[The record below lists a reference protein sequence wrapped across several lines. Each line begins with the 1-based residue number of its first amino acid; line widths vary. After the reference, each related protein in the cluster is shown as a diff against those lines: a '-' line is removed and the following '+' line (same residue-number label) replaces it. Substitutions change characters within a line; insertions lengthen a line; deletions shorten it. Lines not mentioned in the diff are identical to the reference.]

1 MGKQY
6 DLIIIGAGPGGYVA
20 AKKAAKLGMSVAI
33 IDKGE
38 VGGTCINRGCIPT
51 KALIHT
57 APLYRDMSECEK
69 FGLYARETG
78 FDLRKIYEY
87 KDLSA
92 ARMRKELEQEFSD
105 LGIVFVRGMATVQSD
120 RRVRVVLPDGAKE
133 HLAGRYILIATGA
146 KARMVD
152 IPGMDLPGVMTSEE
166 LLTSNESRY
175 QRLLILGGGV
185 IGIELATVFNA
196 LGGEVTIVEVS
207 DRLLPNM
214 DREFSD
220 TLEEILTDR
229 GIGIHKESILEE
241 VAKKDG
247 ALKCRYV
254 CHGKNQEAEVDAVLV
269 SVGRTANTEG
279 LFDPDVPIRMENGR
293 IVVNDFFETSI
304 SGVYAVGDVIG
315 GIQLAHVASA
325 QATYVVERM
334 NDVPASVIVEMVP
347 SCLFVPISIVP
358 SCLYTDPE
366 IASVGLSEEEARKKG
381 VPIRC
386 GRYVMD
392 GNGQAIISKEDRG
405 VIKILFAADSDVIL
419 GAQLMCPR
427 ATDMIGELATAI
439 ANGLTSSQLMYAMR
453 AHPTYNEAISCA
465 VENSR
470 EKMHRSVMEG
480 SSIG

>member
-20 AKKAAKLGMSVAI
+20 AKKAAKLGMSVVI

-57 APLYRDMSECEK
+57 ATLYRDMSECEK

-133 HLAGRYILIATGA
+133 HFAGRYILIATGA

-152 IPGMDLPGVMTSEE
+152 IPGMDLPDVMTSEE

-293 IVVNDFFETSI
+293 IVVDDFFETSI

-470 EKMHRSVMEG
+470 EKMHR
-480 SSIG
+480 

>member
-20 AKKAAKLGMSVAI
+20 AKKAAKLGMSVVI

-57 APLYRDMSECEK
+57 ATLYRDMSECEK

-105 LGIVFVRGMATVQSD
+105 LGIVFVQGMATVQSD
-120 RRVRVVLPDGAKE
+120 RRVRVVLPDGAEE

-293 IVVNDFFETSI
+293 IVVDDFFETSI

-470 EKMHRSVMEG
+470 EKMHR
-480 SSIG
+480 

>member
-6 DLIIIGAGPGGYVA
+6 ELIIIGAGPGGYVA
-20 AKKAAKLGMSVAI
+20 AKKAAKLGMSVVI
-33 IDKGE
+33 IDKGD

-57 APLYRDMSECEK
+57 ATLYRDMTECGK
-69 FGLYARETG
+69 FGLYAKEVG
-78 FDLRKIYEY
+78 FDLQKIYEY

-92 ARMRKELEQEFSD
+92 ARMRNELEQEFEE
-105 LGIVFVRGMATVQSD
+105 LGIVSVRGTATIQND
-120 RRVRVVLPDGAKE
+120 RRVRVLRSDGGTE
-133 HLAGRYILIATGA
+133 YFAGKYILIATGA

-152 IPGMDLPGVMTSEE
+152 IPGMELPGVMTSEE

-175 QRLLILGGGV
+175 RRLLILGGGV

-196 LGGEVTIVEVS
+196 LGGEVTVVEVS

-229 GIGIHKESILEE
+229 GIVIHKESILEE
-241 VAKKDG
+241 VAKKEDC
-247 ALKCRYV
+247 LRCRYV

-279 LFDPDVPIRMENGR
+279 LFDADVPIRMENGR
-293 IVVNDFFETSI
+293 IVVDDFFATNI
-304 SGVYAVGDVIG
+304 PGVYAVGDVTG

-366 IASVGLSEEEARKKG
+366 IASVGLTEEEARKKG

-392 GNGQAIISKEDRG
+392 GNGQSIISKEERG
-405 VIKILFAADSDVIL
+405 VIKILFAADSDVVL

-470 EKMHRSVMEG
+470 EW
-480 SSIG
+480 

>member
-1 MGKQY
+1 
-6 DLIIIGAGPGGYVA
+6 
-20 AKKAAKLGMSVAI
+20 
-33 IDKGE
+33 
-38 VGGTCINRGCIPT
+38 
-51 KALIHT
+51 
-57 APLYRDMSECEK
+57 
-69 FGLYARETG
+69 
-78 FDLRKIYEY
+78 
-87 KDLSA
+87 
-92 ARMRKELEQEFSD
+92 
-105 LGIVFVRGMATVQSD
+105 
-120 RRVRVVLPDGAKE
+120 
-133 HLAGRYILIATGA
+133 
-146 KARMVD
+146 
-152 IPGMDLPGVMTSEE
+152 GVMTSEE
-166 LLTSNESRY
+166 LLLSNESRY
-175 QRLLILGGGV
+175 PRLLILGGGV

-196 LGGEVTIVEVS
+196 LGGKVTIVEVS

-214 DREFSD
+214 DKEFSD
-220 TLEEILTDR
+220 TLEEILASR
-229 GIGIHKESILEE
+229 GIQIYKESILEE
-241 VAKKDG
+241 VVKIEEG
-247 ALKCRYV
+247 LKCRYV
-254 CHGKNQEAEVDAVLV
+254 HQGRNREAEVDAVLV

-293 IVVNDFFETSI
+293 IVVDDFFATNI
-304 SGVYAVGDVIG
+304 PGIFAVGDVIG

-334 NDVPASVIVEMVP
+334 NDVPPSVIVEMVP

-366 IASVGLSEEEARKKG
+366 IASVGITEEEARRKG

-392 GNGQAIISKEDRG
+392 VNGQSIISKEEQG
-405 VIKILFAADSDVIL
+405 FIKILFAADSDVIL

-470 EKMHRSVMEG
+470 ESGRR
-480 SSIG
+480 

>member
-20 AKKAAKLGMSVAI
+20 AKKAAGLGMSVVL
-33 IDKGE
+33 IDKGD

-57 APLYRDMSECEK
+57 ATLYHDMVECGK
-69 FGLYARETG
+69 FGLFAEKVG
-78 FDLRKIYEY
+78 FDLQKIYEY

-92 ARMRKELEQEFSD
+92 ARMRLELEREFD
-105 LGIVFVRGMATVQSD
+105 ELGIVSVRGTATIQSD
-120 RRVRVVLPDGAKE
+120 KKVRVALADGKTE
-133 HLAGRYILIATGA
+133 YFEGRYILIATGA

-152 IPGMDLPGVMTSEE
+152 IPGMGLPGVMTSEE

-175 QRLLILGGGV
+175 RSLLILGGGV

-196 LGGEVTIVEVS
+196 LGGKVTIVEVS

-229 GIGIHKESILEE
+229 GIEIHKESILEE
-241 VAKKDG
+241 VKRRDNG
-247 ALKCRYV
+247 LCCRYV
-254 CHGKNQEAEVDAVLV
+254 CHGKNQETEVDAVLV

-293 IVVNDFFETSI
+293 IVVDDFFETSI
-304 SGVYAVGDVIG
+304 HGIYAVGDVVG
-315 GIQLAHVASA
+315 QVQLAHVASA

-366 IASVGLSEEEARKKG
+366 IASVGITEEEARKKG
-381 VPIRC
+381 VQIRC

-392 GNGQAIISKEDRG
+392 GNGQSIISKEERG
-405 VIKILFAADSDVIL
+405 VIKVLFAADSDVIL

-439 ANGLTSSQLMYAMR
+439 ANGLTSAQLMYAMR

-470 EKMHRSVMEG
+470 KKRA
-480 SSIG
+480 

>member
-1 MGKQY
+1 MGKEY

-20 AKKAAKLGMSVAI
+20 AKKAAGLGMSVVI
-33 IDKGE
+33 IDKGD

-57 APLYRDMSECEK
+57 ATLYRDMTDCGK
-69 FGLYARETG
+69 FGLFAEKVG
-78 FDLRKIYEY
+78 FDLQKIYEY

-92 ARMRKELEQEFSD
+92 ARMRKDLEREFAELVVTS
-105 LGIVFVRGMATVQSD
+105 GRGTATIQSD
-120 RRVRVVLPDGAKE
+120 RRVRVALPDGAE
-133 HLAGRYILIATGA
+133 EYFAGKYILIATGA

-152 IPGMDLPGVMTSEE
+152 IPGMELPGVMTSEE
-166 LLTSNESRY
+166 LLTSDERKIH
-175 QRLLILGGGV
+175 RLLILGGGV

-220 TLEEILTDR
+220 MLEVILTNR
-229 GIGIHKESILEE
+229 GIVIQKESILEE
-241 VAKKDG
+241 VRKRENG
-247 ALKCRYV
+247 LKCRYV
-254 CHGKNQEAEVDAVLV
+254 CHGKNQEAEVDVVLV

-279 LFDPDVPIRMENGR
+279 LFDRDVPIRMENGR
-293 IVVNDFFETSI
+293 IVVDDFFETNLPGI
-304 SGVYAVGDVIG
+304 YAVGDVTG
-315 GIQLAHVASA
+315 GVQLAHVASA

-334 NDVPASVIVEMVP
+334 NNVLPSVIVEMVP

-366 IASVGLSEEEARKKG
+366 IATVGLTEEEARLKG
-381 VPIRC
+381 VPIRS

-392 GNGQAIISKEDRG
+392 VNGQSIISKEEQG

-439 ANGLTSSQLMYAMR
+439 ANGLTSAQLMYAMR

-470 EKMHRSVMEG
+470 R
-480 SSIG
+480 